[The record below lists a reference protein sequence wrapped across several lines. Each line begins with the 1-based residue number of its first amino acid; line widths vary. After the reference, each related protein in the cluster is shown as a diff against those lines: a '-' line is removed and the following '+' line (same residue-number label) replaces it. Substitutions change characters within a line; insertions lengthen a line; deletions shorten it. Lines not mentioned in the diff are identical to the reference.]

1 MVRSQ
6 DAATA
11 QPAPPLE
18 AKGFGYD
25 LVPLSSLPEWEPC
38 RGSVLGSHHARYP
51 QRQLTHSA
59 AILAEE
65 ERCVGR
71 GNNCYLTN
79 WYSWKTQERFHGNK
93 AFFRP
98 GTEAENGKPSPGR
111 EQLL

>member
-1 MVRSQ
+1 M
-6 DAATA
+6 A
-11 QPAPPLE
+11 QAAPPLE
-18 AKGFGYD
+18 AKSFGYD
-25 LVPLSSLPEWEPC
+25 HAPLSSLPEWEPC
-38 RGSVLGSHHARYP
+38 RGSVLGSCCTHYP
-51 QRQLTHSA
+51 QRELTHSA
-59 AILAEE
+59 VILAEE

-79 WYSWKTQERFHGNK
+79 WYSWKSQDLFHGNK

>member
-1 MVRSQ
+1 MHG
-6 DAATA
+6 DI
-11 QPAPPLE
+11 PLLK

-25 LVPLSSLPEWEPC
+25 LAPPSLLPQREPC
-38 RGSVLGSHHARYP
+38 RGSVLGSCRARYP
-51 QRQLTHSA
+51 QRELTHSA

-79 WYSWKTQERFHGNK
+79 WYSWKMQERFRRNK

-98 GTEAENGKPSPGR
+98 GTDAENGKPSPSR